1 MRFLLDQNVDASVVS
16 FLRAERHECFT
27 VAELGLAGA
36 RDDEV
41 SVRAHE
47 DRAIVVTH
55 DRDFSRRRIRNT
67 YGQHLWL
74 RCREFDAI
82 DVLRRWLPTIELEFV
97 QQKDLVL
104 AISANRVTV
113 YPPSWK

>member
-1 MRFLLDQNVDASVVS
+1 MRFLLDQNIDARVVG

-27 VAELGLAGA
+27 VAELGLANA

-55 DRDFSRRRIRNT
+55 DGDFSRRRIRNT

-82 DVLRRWLPTIELEFV
+82 EVLRRWLPTIESEFA

-104 AISANRVTV
+104 AISVNGVKV